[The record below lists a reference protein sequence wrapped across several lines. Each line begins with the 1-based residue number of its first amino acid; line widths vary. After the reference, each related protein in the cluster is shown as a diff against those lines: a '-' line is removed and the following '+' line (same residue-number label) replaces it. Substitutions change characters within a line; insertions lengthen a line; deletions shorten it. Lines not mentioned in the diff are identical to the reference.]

1 MSATDNNL
9 MPVLFVPHG
18 GGPLPLLNDANH
30 DELRAFLTEMPK
42 ALPIPKAIVLITAHW
57 EEAVFTVSSN
67 PAPGMIYDYYGFPPE
82 SYTLTYPAPG
92 EPALAKTIAE
102 LVAAKGI
109 AVKLDNERG
118 FDHGT
123 FVPLKL
129 MYPEASI
136 PVVQV
141 SLVQGLDPKTHIAI
155 GEALAP
161 LREQGIL
168 IVGSGMSFH
177 NMRAFFSGDSAVI
190 SRSRAFDKWL
200 TETLMPASTAS
211 NTAQP
216 LTLIDWQTA
225 PEARYSHP
233 REEHLLPLMVC
244 YGAAK
249 VGSKE
254 VQHSF
259 NGTLFNA
266 WISGYLW
273 Q

>member
-30 DELRAFLTEMPK
+30 DELRAFLTEMPEV
-42 ALPIPKAIVLITAHW
+42 LPTPKAIVLITAHW
-57 EEAVFTVSSN
+57 EEAEFTVSSN

-82 SYTLTYPAPG
+82 SYTLTYPAQG
-92 EPALAKTIAE
+92 DPALATTIAE

-155 GEALAP
+155 GEALSP
-161 LREQGIL
+161 LREQGVL

-177 NMRAFFSGDSAVI
+177 NMRGFFSGDSAVI

-200 TETLMPASTAS
+200 TDSLMADSAAMTPALKL
-211 NTAQP
+211 N
-216 LTLIDWQTA
+216 DWSRA
-225 PEARYSHP
+225 PEGRYCHP
-233 REEHLLPLMVC
+233 REEHLLPLLVC
-244 YGAAK
+244 FGAAHA
-249 VGSKE
+249 GSSK
-254 VQHSF
+254 VQHVF